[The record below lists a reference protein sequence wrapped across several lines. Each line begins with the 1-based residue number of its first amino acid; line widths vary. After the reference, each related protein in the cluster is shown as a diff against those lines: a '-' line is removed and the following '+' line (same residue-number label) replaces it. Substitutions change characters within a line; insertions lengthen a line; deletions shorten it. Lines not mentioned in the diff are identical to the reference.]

1 MSRFINGVLNKVHKG
16 VVSVA
21 IGLTVI
27 STGAFMYRSY
37 EILFVPIEQRMKAT
51 QEVNELLNNEQLLK
65 NDD

>member
-1 MSRFINGVLNKVHKG
+1 MSRLMNGIFNKLHTS

-27 STGAFMYRSY
+27 STGVFVLRSY
-37 EILFVPIEQRMKAT
+37 EILFVPVDQRIKAK

-65 NDD
+65 NEE